1 MTRIDVRVTSKGPLF
16 DGRAQAQV
24 RAFQDAAE
32 AEIAKRTLAVVRTR
46 LAGAMKRPTGHYLS
60 MVQITDTQVDDLAV
74 TDNGVIYGPW
84 LEGTS
89 SRNRSTRFKGY
100 AAFRRARQEIEGQA
114 AKIGERA
121 LPPYLR
127 RMQ

>member
-1 MTRIDVRVTSKGPLF
+1 MTVSVRVTSKGPLF

-32 AEIAKRTLAVVRTR
+32 QELAKQALAIVRAR

-74 TDNGVIYGPW
+74 TDNAVVYGPW
-84 LEGTS
+84 LEGVS
-89 SRNRSTRFKGY
+89 SRNRSTRFRGY
-100 AAFRRARQEIEGQA
+100 AAFRRAQQEIQA
-114 AKIGERA
+114 RAGEIGERV